1 MKHILDR
8 KMGGTVGGKLAG
20 QRRRGALRRMLAIA
34 PAVIGMAAPVYGAN
48 LVSNDRWDV
57 SLDTTLQYTNGWREQ
72 GRDNGIGNHPF
83 YAEGDY
89 KFDKG
94 DRVTNRLQ
102 GILELQAVFD
112 RNTALRL
119 SGSYWKD
126 WAYDDTVRTNPNP
139 AFSTFLSYPGGHYS
153 DTTKKYA
160 IQGGEVLDAFFSHND
175 KIGDVP
181 VYFKLGRFTQYWGNA
196 FFFGFS
202 NIAYSQHSVDYGKAF
217 TQPGSEIKELF
228 LPRKQVMLTADLTPE
243 LSVSAQYFL
252 EFRENRFPEGGT
264 YLGPF
269 DILYSGPSSGGA
281 LAGSFGGP
289 VSAGTIVRPNDNH
302 GNFGVKATWSPPA
315 AGGDIGLYLRQFD
328 DVQPWASAD
337 IYATGGGAIHQ
348 VFAQKTQLFG
358 LSYERTFGPFSTAYE
373 MSYRK
378 GTALNSAF
386 TNGKPGVPYTAG
398 ATGDITNLIANV
410 LYPLPKSPIWDTGLF
425 IGELSYTHLNRVTGN
440 QALYN
445 GVGTAN
451 CTSSANPAI
460 AGTLHDGCATNNA
473 LALAFLFEPQ
483 RLQVMPGIDLS
494 TPLSLTLGAH
504 GNPAY
509 VGGPFYAK
517 GTRLFSAGI
526 KATIR
531 QKTTVLLQY
540 NGYHYDTSPTV
551 AIPGLGASYSGFGGN
566 GAVALNDKG
575 WIQLTVKTSF

>member
-1 MKHILDR
+1 MEHISRSR
-8 KMGGTVGGKLAG
+8 KRSGLL
-20 QRRRGALRRMLAIA
+20 LRVLAIA

-48 LVSNDRWDV
+48 LLSGGSWDV
-57 SLDTTLQYTNGWREQ
+57 SLDTTLQYTNGWRTQ
-72 GRDNGIGNHPF
+72 KRDDGIGNHPF

-102 GILELQAVFD
+102 GIVELQAVFEK
-112 RNTALRL
+112 NTALRV
-119 SGSYWKD
+119 SGSYWND

-139 AFSTFLSYPGGHYS
+139 AFSTFLSYPSGHYS
-153 DTTKKYA
+153 GTTKKYA
-160 IQGGEVLDAFFSHND
+160 IQGGEILDAFISHNN

-181 VYFKLGRFTQYWGNA
+181 VYFKAGRFTQYWGNA

-202 NIAYSQHSVDYGKAF
+202 NIGYSQHSVDYGKAF

-228 LPRKQVMLTADLTPE
+228 LPRTQVMATADLTPE

-252 EFRENRFPEGGT
+252 EYRENRFPEGGT

-269 DILYSGPSSGGA
+269 DILYSGPTSGGA

-289 VSAGTIVRPNDNH
+289 VSAGTIDRPKNNNA
-302 GNFGVKATWSPPA
+302 NFGVKATWSPPA
-315 AGGDIGLYLRQFD
+315 AGGDIGFYLRQFD

-337 IYATGGGAIHQ
+337 INATGGGTVHQ
-348 VFAQKTQLFG
+348 VFAQKTKLFG

-378 GTALNSAF
+378 DTALNSAF

-410 LYPLPKSPIWDTGLF
+410 LYPLPKTPVWDTGIF

-440 QALYN
+440 KDLFN

-451 CTSSANPAI
+451 CTNSANPSTP
-460 AGTLHDGCATNNA
+460 GTLHDGCATNNA

-483 RLQVMPGIDLS
+483 LLQVRPGIDLS
-494 TPLSLTLGAH
+494 TPVSLTLGAH

-517 GTRLFSAGI
+517 GTKLFSAGI

-540 NGYHYDTSPTV
+540 NGYHYDTSPK
-551 AIPGLGASYSGFGGN
+551 ALIPGLGESYSGFGGN